1 MLHKLKMTA
10 AREDGFTLIELMV
23 VVAILAALLLMSV
36 STFAGVKAR
45 AEDSAA
51 KQTAA
56 KALETGRIVF
66 TDQATY
72 ATADTATLAAAEPSL
87 KFVGAGVESDEQN
100 EASTDVPD
108 ALTTG
113 HTFVAAVYSEAGNC
127 FFIRDW
133 ITIGIGY
140 AVLRDAAASDCT
152 AGNAPTL
159 ITANRITFG
168 TRWPTS

>member
-1 MLHKLKMTA
+1 MLHKLKMRA

-23 VVAILAALLLMSV
+23 VVMILAVLLMMSLT
-36 STFAGVKAR
+36 TFASVKAR

-66 TDQATY
+66 TDRATY
-72 ATADTATLAAAEPSL
+72 STADTATLAAAEPSL
-87 KFVGAGVESDEQN
+87 KFVAGTTQADEPN

-113 HTFVAAVYSEAGNC
+113 HTFVAAVYSNAGNC

-140 AVLRDAAASDCT
+140 AVLRDVDASDCT
-152 AGNAPTL
+152 AGNAGSV
-159 ITANRITFG
+159 TFG
-168 TRWPTS
+168 TRWPSS

>member
-1 MLHKLKMTA
+1 MLQKLKTLA
-10 AREDGFTLIELMV
+10 AREDGFTLVELMV
-23 VVAILAALLLMSV
+23 VVAILSVLLLMSL

-45 AEDSAA
+45 AQDS
-51 KQTAA
+51 AA

-72 ATADTATLAAAEPSL
+72 STADTATLSAAEPAL
-87 KFVGAGVESDEQN
+87 QFTDAAVGSDDPN
-100 EASTDVPD
+100 VASTDVPD

-113 HTFVAAVYSEAGNC
+113 HTFVAAVYSDAGNC

-140 AVLRDAAASDCT
+140 AVLRDAAPSDCT
-152 AGNAPTL
+152 AGNA
-159 ITANRITFG
+159 ASVTFG
-168 TRWPTS
+168 TRWPSS

>member
-1 MLHKLKMTA
+1 M
-10 AREDGFTLIELMV
+10 
-23 VVAILAALLLMSV
+23 
-36 STFAGVKAR
+36 STFAGVKSR
-45 AEDSAA
+45 AQDSAA

-66 TDQATY
+66 TDRATY
-72 ATADTATLAAAEPSL
+72 ATADTVALEAAEPSMA
-87 KFVGAGVESDEQN
+87 FVGAAVASDDAN

-113 HTFVAAVYSEAGNC
+113 HTFVAAVYSASGKC

-140 AVLRDAAASDCT
+140 AVLTDASAADCT
-152 AGNAPTL
+152 AGNVPAL
-159 ITANRITFG
+159 IASSEIAFG
-168 TRWPTS
+168 TRWPSS

>member
-1 MLHKLKMTA
+1 MLHRWRGFTE
-10 AREDGFTLIELMV
+10 REDGFTLVELMV
-23 VVAILAALLLMSV
+23 VVAILAVLLLMSV
-36 STFAGVKAR
+36 STFVGVKSR
-45 AEDSAA
+45 AQDSAA

-72 ATADTATLAAAEPSL
+72 ATATPAALTQAEPSL
-87 KFVGAGVESDEQN
+87 QFFDAVTPSDESGK
-100 EASTDVPD
+100 ASTDVLDP
-108 ALTTG
+108 TG
-113 HTFVAAVYSEAGNC
+113 HTFVAAVYSESGKC

-140 AVLRDAAASDCT
+140 AVLRDAAPADCT
-152 AGNAPTL
+152 ASNTGAV
-159 ITANRITFG
+159 TFG